1 MRYDLCFSVQFSMFT
16 AVFNFFFNTS
26 HAGLFWCQ
34 GGIKERLNPTA
45 CTGRWETRWQSK
57 ESQNHSTPIFF
68 LLFLSRR
75 TIRKLDGVKTS
86 MVPGMEAQL
95 VVQCL
100 TVWPSFKP
108 LACQITSPNSAR
120 VGRCWWR
127 MTSTRFVE
135 PWGTAVML
143 KLKGKFSYGF
153 QKCTE
158 KTQFVVKAS
167 HGILANFQN
176 KCLEKVDHMKQRR

>member
-1 MRYDLCFSVQFSMFT
+1 MNLFLLLASFLPLILCQFDLAISNILTPFPISRDTICAFQFNFSMFT

-34 GGIKERLNPTA
+34 GRIKERLNPTA
-45 CTGRWETRWQSK
+45 CTGRWETRWQIK

-68 LLFLSRR
+68 LPFLSRR
-75 TIRKLDGVKTS
+75 TIWKLDGVKTS
-86 MVPGMEAQL
+86 MVPGREAQL

-100 TVWPSFKP
+100 TVWTSFKP
-108 LACQITSPNSAR
+108 LASQITLPNSAR

-135 PWGTAVML
+135 P
-143 KLKGKFSYGF
+143 
-153 QKCTE
+153 
-158 KTQFVVKAS
+158 
-167 HGILANFQN
+167 
-176 KCLEKVDHMKQRR
+176 